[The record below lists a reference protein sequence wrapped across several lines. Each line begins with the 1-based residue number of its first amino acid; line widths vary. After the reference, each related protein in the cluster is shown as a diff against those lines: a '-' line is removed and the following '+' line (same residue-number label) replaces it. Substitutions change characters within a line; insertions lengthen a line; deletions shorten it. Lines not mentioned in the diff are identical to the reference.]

1 MPARILVPLKRHDR
15 FEELEPYLQLLACRG
30 STVVFLIPMERNPFP
45 WWLEAISVPARDCRD
60 VMPIAILAATSSC
73 EHQLQRAAQRL
84 AVIRRILEA
93 QGVVVHVECYEGS
106 LKSALARYCK
116 AGGRTIVLRRKLP
129 IKWRALFSFMRWRI
143 RPSEPVAMTLS
154 LPRQLP

>member
-1 MPARILVPLKRHDR
+1 
-15 FEELEPYLQLLACRG
+15 
-30 STVVFLIPMERNPFP
+30 
-45 WWLEAISVPARDCRD
+45 
-60 VMPIAILAATSSC
+60 MPIAILAATSSC

-93 QGVVVHVECYEGS
+93 QGVVVQVECYDGS
-106 LKSALARYCK
+106 LKSALARHCK

-129 IKWRALFSFMRWRI
+129 VKWRALFSFIRWRI
-143 RPSEPVAMTLS
+143 RSSEPVAMTLS